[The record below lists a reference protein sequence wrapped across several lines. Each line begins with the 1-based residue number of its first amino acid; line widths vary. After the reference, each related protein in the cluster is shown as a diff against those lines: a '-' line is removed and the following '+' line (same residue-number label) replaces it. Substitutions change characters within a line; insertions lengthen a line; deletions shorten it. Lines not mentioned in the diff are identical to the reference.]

1 MTLAL
6 HAATVLEE
14 SNQSLFN
21 TQVEESHLREEQDV
35 IIENRFGTFSVPQ
48 HQVISFSAG
57 MLGFE
62 TYRDFALLVIPSTK
76 ANSPFRLLQSI
87 EEAELSFIV
96 MTTDAKTSVL
106 YKKDVEDICAYQGVA
121 WDRLLLLHMVTLDKK
136 NDGAVQMTVNAR
148 APVAVDIV
156 SRTAQQVVLS
166 NPDYPIRLPV
176 NQDGVIVTA

>member
-76 ANSPFRLLQSI
+76 ADSPFRLLQSI

-106 YKKDVEDICAYQGVA
+106 YKKDVEERKARPWDLLNPNIEKLSEELSIQRLNICNQCEE
-121 WDRLLLLHMVTLDKK
+121 LIKITKQCKK
-136 NDGAVQMTVNAR
+136 CGCFMAAKTKLQKATC
-148 APVAVDIV
+148 
-156 SRTAQQVVLS
+156 
-166 NPDYPIRLPV
+166 PI
-176 NQDGVIVTA
+176 GKW